1 MIDAEQEKLADYT
14 NNLLKPIVSDL
25 AHYTTVK
32 AEATQRIIQ
41 LKVQLGK
48 EFHNI
53 KTAVGMNVDLRGMRL
68 HINWQARL
76 VRFKVTQSPDA
87 LAYVVV
93 ERAIYEWEGEPQV
106 VVPQRS
112 WESETVRDVRRQM
125 QLMGFTT
132 PYPTEGDGNISA
144 FRICM

>member
-25 AHYTTVK
+25 AHNISVK
-32 AEATQRIIQ
+32 AEATQRILQ

-93 ERAIYEWEGEPQV
+93 ERAIYEWG
-106 VVPQRS
+106 VPQRI
-112 WESETVRDVRRQM
+112 WESETVMDVRRQM